1 MSEIWSLF
9 TYEMVQP
16 NLVRGFLLSRRE
28 RNITVNENR
37 DSTTSQRRG
46 SRARGKGQMCS
57 QNHSQVWTWQLVHG
71 CLNFSLHL
79 RSRCLLEWGGTRQA
93 PRNISFADE
102 SWNPTKSKQVV
113 VVEKFKTTVSSSEL
127 QNIAH
132 VHPQRNMFNP
142 LYFPCLGK
150 CWALI
155 YFSPLMF
162 LMAVAF
168 LD

>member
-46 SRARGKGQMCS
+46 SGARGKGQMCS

-93 PRNISFADE
+93 PRNISFTDE
-102 SWNPTKSKQVV
+102 SWNRQSQSRLLWLKNSKQLCLHQSY
-113 VVEKFKTTVSSSEL
+113 KTLLMCTHKGTRSTRCISL
-127 QNIAH
+127 A
-132 VHPQRNMFNP
+132 
-142 LYFPCLGK
+142 
-150 CWALI
+150 WANAGLWFI
-155 YFSPLMF
+155 SPLSCSWWQ
-162 LMAVAF
+162 L
-168 LD
+168 LS